1 MAKNAKKMDPPTE
14 IRVSDLQVA
23 SYLLSLDYSVIRV
36 EGHSPRTE
44 FIFNVPENV
53 IQQYYGGIC
62 PHCGI
67 SPRKLYGALR
77 DLKGLLIHQ
86 DRGRR

>member
-1 MAKNAKKMDPPTE
+1 MPKNAKKMNPPSE
-14 IRVSDLQVA
+14 SRISDLQVA
-23 SYLLSLDYSVIRV
+23 AYLLALDYPIVRT

-67 SPRKLYGALR
+67 SPRKLYGAPR
-77 DLKGLLIHQ
+77 DLKGLLLQQ
-86 DRGRR
+86 DRGLR

>member
-1 MAKNAKKMDPPTE
+1 MPKDAKKMNPPTE
-14 IRVSDLQVA
+14 NRISDLQVA
-23 SYLLSLDYSVIRV
+23 AYLLALDYSVIRT

-44 FIFNVPENV
+44 FVFNVPENV
-53 IQQYYGGIC
+53 IQEYYGEVC

-77 DLKGLLIHQ
+77 DLKGLLIQQ

>member
-1 MAKNAKKMDPPTE
+1 MRKNADKMNPPSE
-14 IRVSDLQVA
+14 VRISDLQIA
-23 SYLLSLDYSVIRV
+23 SYLLSLDYSIIRV
-36 EGHSPRTE
+36 EGAPPRTE
-44 FIFNVPENV
+44 FVFRVPETI
-53 IQQYYGGIC
+53 IQQYYGEVC

-86 DRGRR
+86 ERGRR

>member
-1 MAKNAKKMDPPTE
+1 MRKNADKMNLPSE
-14 IRVSDLQVA
+14 VRISDLQLA
-23 SYLLSLDYSVIRV
+23 SYLLSLDYPIVRT

-44 FIFNVPENV
+44 FIFNIPENV
-53 IQQYYGGIC
+53 VQEYYGGIC

-77 DLKGLLIHQ
+77 STP
-86 DRGRR
+86 GRAPTVASAR

>member
-1 MAKNAKKMDPPTE
+1 MAKNAKKMNPPTE
-14 IRVSDLQVA
+14 SRISDLQLA
-23 SYLLSLDYSVIRV
+23 SYLLALDYPIIRTQ
-36 EGHSPRTE
+36 GHSPRTE

-53 IQQYYGGIC
+53 IQKYYGEVC

-77 DLKGLLIHQ
+77 DLKGLLIQ
-86 DRGRR
+86 QERGRR